1 MTDASLERVLAT
13 LLRTGVFISAAVVA
27 AGGIW
32 LLASSGRS
40 QPAYRQFRGE
50 PAELRSASGLV
61 GSLAHPRPETVI
73 QFGLLLLVATPVARV
88 IFSLVVFAIGR
99 DGMYVAITLMVLVV
113 LAFSLM
119 TPYGGG

>member
-1 MTDASLERVLAT
+1 MTDEALEGVLGT

-50 PAELRSASGLV
+50 PAELRSAGGLA

-73 QFGLLLLVATPVARV
+73 QLGLLLLVSTPVARV
-88 IFSLVVFAIGR
+88 IFSLVAFAIAR
-99 DGMYVAITLMVLVV
+99 DRMYVAITLMVLAV
-113 LAFSLM
+113 LVYSLT

>member
-1 MTDASLERVLAT
+1 MTDEALESVLGT
-13 LLRTGVFISAAVVA
+13 LLRAGVLVSAAVVA

-32 LLASSGRS
+32 LLASSGGS

-50 PAELRSASGLV
+50 ARELRSAGGLV
-61 GSLAHPRPETVI
+61 SSLGHPRPETVI

-88 IFSLVVFAIGR
+88 IFSLMAFVIRR
-99 DGMYVAITLMVLVV
+99 DRLYVAITLMVLAV
-113 LAFSLM
+113 LVYSLA

>member
-1 MTDASLERVLAT
+1 MTDAALESVLGT
-13 LLRTGVFISAAVVA
+13 LLRAGVLVSAAVVA

-32 LLASSGRS
+32 LLASSGGS

-50 PAELRSASGLV
+50 PAELRSAGGLV
-61 GSLAHPRPETVI
+61 SSLAQPRPQIVI

-88 IFSLVVFAIGR
+88 IFSLTAFAIGR
-99 DGMYVAITLMVLVV
+99 DRLYVAITLAVLAVLVY
-113 LAFSLM
+113 SLT

>member
-1 MTDASLERVLAT
+1 MTDEALERVLGT
-13 LLRTGVFISAAVVA
+13 LLRAGVLVSAAVVA

-50 PAELRSASGLV
+50 PAELRSAGGLV
-61 GSLAHPRPETVI
+61 SSLAHPRPQTVI

-88 IFSLVVFAIGR
+88 IFSLAAFAIGR
-99 DGMYVAITLMVLVV
+99 DRLYVAITLAVLAVLVY
-113 LAFSLM
+113 SL
-119 TPYGGG
+119 TPP

>member
-1 MTDASLERVLAT
+1 MTDEALERVLGT
-13 LLRTGVFISAAVVA
+13 LLRAGVLVSAAVVA

-50 PAELRSASGLV
+50 PAELRSAGGLV
-61 GSLAHPRPETVI
+61 SSLAHPRPQTVI

-88 IFSLVVFAIGR
+88 IFSLVAFAIER
-99 DGMYVAITLMVLVV
+99 DRTYVAITLIV
-113 LAFSLM
+113 LAVLLYSLA

>member
-1 MTDASLERVLAT
+1 MTDEVLESVLGT
-13 LLRTGVFISAAVVA
+13 LLRTGVLVSAAVVA

-50 PAELRSASGLV
+50 PAELRSAGSLLS
-61 GSLAHPRPETVI
+61 SLAHARPQTVI
-73 QFGLLLLVATPVARV
+73 QLGLLLLVATPVARV
-88 IFSLVVFAIGR
+88 IFSLAAFAIGR
-99 DGMYVAITLMVLVV
+99 DWLYVAITLAVLAVLVY
-113 LAFSLM
+113 SLT

>member
-1 MTDASLERVLAT
+1 MTDEALEGVLGT
-13 LLRTGVFISAAVVA
+13 LLRTGVFVSAAVVA

-40 QPAYRQFRGE
+40 QPSYRQFRGE
-50 PAELRSASGLV
+50 PAELRSLGGLV

-99 DGMYVAITLMVLVV
+99 DRMYVAITLMVLAV
-113 LAFSLM
+113 LV
-119 TPYGGG
+119 YGLTAPG